1 MPRNASGI
9 YTLPTGNPVTP
20 GTTIESTWANSTLSD
35 IGTELTNS
43 LSRTGS
49 GGMLAAFRIADG
61 TVAAPGLAFTNETG
75 TGLYRAGSG
84 EMWTA
89 VQGLQVQ
96 QYTIN
101 GVLIPTGKTFT
112 SQGNATFGGTVGVT
126 GVITANNMLA
136 MEILNGYQTITRT
149 TNDTTGLVHLGFYR
163 GTGAGAYAAVRT
175 TGDGTNGVSALS
187 LNINGTDI
195 ASATSTGLAVTG
207 TVSATGGLS
216 VPTGTANGVTY
227 LNGSKLLTS
236 GARLTF
242 DGTEVFTNSGGTIQY
257 NDVKGSAAAGT
268 RLSAGGT
275 LGTNSF
281 DVFQNASAG
290 YVYNRANTPLV
301 FGSNNTEQVTIE
313 TSGRVV
319 LQTGALQELKRALAA
334 NNIDVRSG
342 NYFSKTISG
351 ITTLTVSNVPATG
364 GAATFVLDLTNGGS
378 AAITWWSGV
387 KWVGGTPPTLTAA
400 GRDVLGFFTYDGG
413 TIWTGL
419 VLGKD
424 VK

>member
-112 SQGNATFGGTVGVT
+112 AQGVATFS
-126 GVITANNMLA
+126 NMLA
-136 MEILNGYQTITRT
+136 VEITNGYETITRT
-149 TNDTTGLVHLGFYR
+149 ANDTTGLVHVGFYR
-163 GTGAGAYAAVRT
+163 GTGAGAYAAIRT
-175 TGDGTNGVSALS
+175 TGDGANGVAALS

-207 TVSATGGLS
+207 TVSATGGVS

-227 LNGSKLLTS
+227 LDGAKVLTS
-236 GARLTF
+236 GTRLTF

-275 LGTNSF
+275 FGTNSF

-313 TSGRVV
+313 TSGRLV

-334 NNIDVRSG
+334 NDIDVRSG

-351 ITTLTVSNVPATG
+351 ATTLTVSNVPATG
-364 GAATFVLDLTNGGS
+364 GAATFILDLTNGGS

-387 KWVGGTPPTLTAA
+387 KWAGGTAPTLTAA
-400 GRDVLGFFTYDGG
+400 GRDVLGFFTYDNG
-413 TIWTGL
+413 TTWTGL